1 MINSILFKTK
11 GLLKLKISENKLI
24 PCSWLEWAVGWFKFF
39 VISDKST
46 INSKIEF
53 AKGQVKEIQG
63 LIDSTNANSADLKFY
78 TAARKTIERWNE
90 VVGKH
95 VGTISYKELFPV
107 QMESSAFPSDSF
119 EFFVTNA
126 EKLPLIIRPKNDW
139 NLQDFQ
145 DYLRAHQEE
154 IKELIDKSGAIMF
167 RGFPIKTADDF
178 RETLA
183 AALGKAPSDYV
194 GSGFRGKKKAE
205 AVLPSTDAPKEFSI
219 PLHSERLFTH
229 TPSYISFFC
238 LTPPNRGTGQ
248 TTLGSALKINAAL
261 KEKGVWDY
269 FAAKDSEGLKID
281 QMMTYPSKGTFY
293 TLVNPAHKSWQQVF
307 GKETKEE
314 VIEILEQ
321 HKIEFNKERF
331 LEKGTLEVH
340 EYAPIFRERQSDG
353 RVLWESIVHQFH
365 HNARKHGGWFI
376 HLLVNMLYPFQHL
389 RMFNAQFTDGSKIPQ
404 DKVYQ
409 IYDALEEN
417 TLATTDWQ
425 QGDMTIV
432 SNEDVWHGRAPS
444 TGQREILAAVVL

>member
-1 MINSILFKTK
+1 MTGTVRLAELIDQFNLIQDK

-229 TPSYISFFC
+229 TE
-238 LTPPNRGTGQ
+238 L
-248 TTLGSALKINAAL
+248 
-261 KEKGVWDY
+261 
-269 FAAKDSEGLKID
+269 
-281 QMMTYPSKGTFY
+281 
-293 TLVNPAHKSWQQVF
+293 H
-307 GKETKEE
+307 
-314 VIEILEQ
+314 
-321 HKIEFNKERF
+321 
-331 LEKGTLEVH
+331 
-340 EYAPIFRERQSDG
+340 
-353 RVLWESIVHQFH
+353 
-365 HNARKHGGWFI
+365 
-376 HLLVNMLYPFQHL
+376 
-389 RMFNAQFTDGSKIPQ
+389 
-404 DKVYQ
+404 
-409 IYDALEEN
+409 
-417 TLATTDWQ
+417 
-425 QGDMTIV
+425 
-432 SNEDVWHGRAPS
+432 
-444 TGQREILAAVVL
+444 